1 LFPLN
6 GGVNEKHAGEK
17 QAVDKKEKI
26 DYIIA
31 MATITKAIKK
41 PNITNVIY
49 SDDLSLNINYLIYR
63 SARILRYKFQKDMRT
78 EGLDMTQEQYFI
90 LLKLWQKNGQYQAE
104 LTHEVLSDAPNI
116 TRILDVMARKKM
128 IERRQDP
135 VDRRKFRI
143 FVGKEGKR
151 IRDLYR
157 DHVYQMRLSDYRGLE
172 DRDLVEL
179 KRILQVIEIN
189 IMTKE

>member
-1 LFPLN
+1 
-6 GGVNEKHAGEK
+6 
-17 QAVDKKEKI
+17 
-26 DYIIA
+26 

-49 SDDLSLNINYLIYR
+49 SDDVSLNINYLIYR

-78 EGLDMTQEQYFI
+78 HGLDMTQEQYFI
-90 LLKLWQKNGQYQAE
+90 LLKLWQKDGRYQAE
-104 LTHEVLSDAPNI
+104 LTHDVLSDAPNI

-128 IERRQDP
+128 IERRPDP
-135 VDRRKFRI
+135 ADRRKFRI

-172 DRDLVEL
+172 DRDLLEL
-179 KRILQVIEIN
+179 KRILQVIETN

>member
-1 LFPLN
+1 
-6 GGVNEKHAGEK
+6 
-17 QAVDKKEKI
+17 
-26 DYIIA
+26 